1 MPRADW
7 ELMKQYKVL
16 IAGDS
21 IQRQFEDHVYAIACR
36 IKALAFQKRKLI
48 EARDCLLP
56 KLMSGE
62 IEV

>member
-1 MPRADW
+1 MT
-7 ELMKQYKVL
+7 
-16 IAGDS
+16 DS
-21 IQRQFEDHVYAIACR
+21 MLEKMAKLQLQN
-36 IKALAFQKRKLI
+36 LGLI